1 MRISDVHNV
10 TGIPISTL
18 KDLRHR
24 EILDLAT
31 AGWPDDPDEARRW
44 GNFSV
49 PAVMIIMAADE
60 VRQTYGLSWQA
71 AITFARLALQRVR
84 VPLEGQVAATFY
96 DLRAIP
102 DEIWAGRF
110 DFTAPQ
116 ADLVE
121 SWNYFAGTID
131 SVPKHLSQIRAIAQ
145 KADDRH
151 RQRVRDD
158 ERQNEVSGCIMI
170 NASRLCRIF
179 WDRASAANALRSGE
193 DR

>member
-24 EILDLAT
+24 EILELAT
-31 AGWPDDPDEARRW
+31 AGWPDDPDEVRRW

-71 AITFARLALQRVR
+71 AITFARLALGSVR
-84 VPLEGQVAATFY
+84 VPVEGQIAAAFF
-96 DLRAIP
+96 DLRAVP
-102 DEIWAGRF
+102 EEIWAGRF
-110 DFTAPQ
+110 DFTTPA

-121 SWNYFAGTID
+121 NWNYFAGTID
-131 SVPKHLSQIRAIAQ
+131 SLPKHLSQIRAVAQ
-145 KADDRH
+145 KADDRNRH
-151 RQRVRDD
+151 RVRDH
-158 ERQNEVSGCIMI
+158 EMQNEVSSCIMI
-170 NASRLCRIF
+170 NASRLCRTF
-179 WDRASAANALRSGE
+179 WERARAANALRSWE